1 MPIGD
6 LLDKAK
12 ESAKSAADTTATWI
26 DSGKEKLQEG
36 MASAADETTKLI
48 DILKRSGFKLG
59 DMAFTFAA
67 VPKIRLKI
75 EDSGKGRKNLEK
87 LAEDENTELSRIQS
101 TVIQALLAA
110 YNLTEK
116 LSGQGYKLD
125 QFDLLLSIPP
135 QVTVYLDAD

>member
-12 ESAKSAADTTATWI
+12 ESAKSAADTTAGLI

-36 MASAADETTKLI
+36 MASAAEETTKLI
-48 DILKRSGFKLG
+48 DILKKSGFKLG
-59 DMAFTFAA
+59 DMALTFAA
-67 VPKIRLKI
+67 APKIRLKI
-75 EDSGKGRKNLEK
+75 KDSGKGRKNLEK
-87 LAEDENTELSRIQS
+87 LVEDENIELSRIQS
-101 TVIQALLAA
+101 TVIHALLTA
-110 YNLTEK
+110 YTLTDK
-116 LSGQGYKLD
+116 LSGQGYTLD